1 MKPIMTGPIP
11 GQLSRRAVLAS
22 ALLAAPALRASARG
36 GTVVIV
42 GAGSAGLAAA
52 SALRAAGQTF
62 TLVEARD
69 RIGGRAFTDKA
80 LGPDCPFDAGAEY
93 IHWAERNPWA
103 PIARQAGARFARED
117 GWARTLMIDGRPAT
131 DAEKAKR
138 RAGFS
143 GLDALLEPKG
153 GADRSLAEAARAG
166 GPDAEQATAGLS
178 RLSLGE
184 DPQRVS
190 AADYDRLWSGS
201 DLWVDGYGDLVAR
214 HFSDLPVTLGCPVQ
228 AVDWSGR
235 DVRVET
241 ASGVLAAAAV
251 IVTVPVGVLK
261 AGTIRFTPALPDAA
275 QGALDG
281 LHMGAYTKVGLRL
294 DPARIDPAAVGD
306 VVSIAR
312 SGPTLYFEMG
322 PFGRNLA
329 VANLGGDLARDL
341 CRAGEAAAVAL
352 ATERLGSI
360 LGDSARGAVLS
371 GRLAGWWTDPH
382 ARGSYSV
389 VAPGHAEA
397 RGRLRET
404 VGGRVFFAGE
414 ALAGGGAMTVGGATL
429 DGERAAR
436 DVLKVLGG

>member
-1 MKPIMTGPIP
+1 MRLT
-11 GQLSRRAVLAS
+11 RRSILAS
-22 ALLAAPALRASARG
+22 TVLAAPAMRAAARG

-52 SALRAAGQTF
+52 AALRTAQQSF

-69 RIGGRAFTDKA
+69 RIGGRAFTERA

-117 GWARTLMIDGRPAT
+117 GWARTVTIDGRPAT
-131 DAEKAKR
+131 DAEMAKR

-153 GADRSLAEAARAG
+153 LGDPSLAEAARAG
-166 GPDAEQATAGLS
+166 GPDAELAAAGLS

-184 DPQRVS
+184 DPERVS
-190 AADYDRLWSGS
+190 VVDYGRLWSGS

-214 HFSDLPVTLGCPVQ
+214 HFSDLPVSLASPVR
-228 AVDWSGR
+228 AIDWSGQ

-241 ASGVLAAAAV
+241 ARGTLTAAAV

-261 AGTIRFTPALPDAA
+261 ADGIRFTPALPDSA
-275 QGALDG
+275 QGALNG
-281 LHMGAYTKVGLRL
+281 LRMGAYTKIGLRL
-294 DPARIDPAAVGD
+294 DPAKLDPAALGD
-306 VVSIAR
+306 AVSLVAG
-312 SGPTLYFEMG
+312 GPTVYFEMS
-322 PFGRNLA
+322 PFGRSLA
-329 VANLGGDLARDL
+329 VANLGGDLARDV
-341 CRAGEAAAVAL
+341 CVAGEAAAVAL
-352 ATERLGSI
+352 ATERLGAI
-360 LGDSARGAVLS
+360 LGERARRAVLA

-382 ARGSYSV
+382 AGGSYSI
-389 VAPGHAEA
+389 VAPGHADA
-397 RGRLRET
+397 RDRLRDP
-404 VGGRVFFAGE
+404 VGGRIFFAGE

-429 DGERAAR
+429 DGTRAAR
-436 DVLKVLGG
+436 DVLKALGA